1 MTSVPA
7 TATDAELIAFID
19 GWAALL
25 EREEFELAF
34 ELTGHIADMRWTP
47 ALLRE
52 VIKGYG
58 DARSAQRVTLHGV
71 PTDVTQKKEVTR
83 WATERHG
90 FFGELWYD
98 LNIDGKATDLTATF
112 SLKRAGGRV
121 TFHLNDVHVR

>member
-7 TATDAELIAFID
+7 TATDADLIAIVD
-19 GWAALL
+19 QWVALL
-25 EREEFELAF
+25 ELEDYEAAF
-34 ELTGHIADMRWTP
+34 SMTSHVADTGWTP

-52 VIKGYG
+52 VIQGYG
-58 DARSAQRVTLHGV
+58 DARPGQRVTLHGV

-83 WATERHG
+83 WRTERHG

-112 SLKRAGGRV
+112 SLKQTGGRV
-121 TFHLNDVHVR
+121 TFYLNDIHVM